1 MAKKKSRA
9 KKKTKKVKP
18 EKKEIFYVGVQDPVE
33 VRRNVLE
40 VSRDMVQFLQQHQKL
55 TSVRNEKTEAIKH
68 LRQDVSELKT
78 LINKLRRALPKTK
91 LRIKLHKEH
100 EIFKC
105 DRCDQELATKKNLK
119 KHLATHVKHR
129 KIKKTPV
136 KKTKAAKKVKPAKK
150 AKTVKVIKAK
160 PMKAEKKKIPI
171 ETQAKL
177 TPPEPE
183 AKKPA
188 SEIEK
193 LESELADIE
202 NKLGRLS

>member
-9 KKKTKKVKP
+9 KKKTKAQP

-78 LINKLRRALPKTK
+78 LINKLRRVLPKTK

-105 DRCDQELATKKNLK
+105 ERCDQELASKKNLK

-129 KIKKTPV
+129 KIKKAPV
-136 KKTKAAKKVKPAKK
+136 KKTKAAKKAVAKK
-150 AKTVKVIKAK
+150 AAKTVKVKKAP
-160 PMKAEKKKIPI
+160 PMKAVKKKIMP
-171 ETQAKL
+171 ETQTKL
-177 TPPEPE
+177 APPAPE